1 MTVKSLHTTTVEDL
15 EIESVN
21 IYTFRYKIAVECYN
35 IVQAAMS
42 CYVSIQVV
50 RSQPL
55 QPRQNNTTS
64 IALLS
69 LRLFLGWPIPLRLTG

>member
-1 MTVKSLHTTTVEDL
+1 MTVKSLHTTREGL
-15 EIESVN
+15 EVESVN

-42 CYVSIQVV
+42 CHVSIQVV

-55 QPRQNNTTS
+55 QPRQSNTTS